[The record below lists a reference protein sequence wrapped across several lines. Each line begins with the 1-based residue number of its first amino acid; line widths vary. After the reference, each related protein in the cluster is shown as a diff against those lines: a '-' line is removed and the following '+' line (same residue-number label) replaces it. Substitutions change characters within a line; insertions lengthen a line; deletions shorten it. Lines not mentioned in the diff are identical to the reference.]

1 MNNKPS
7 KRIHL
12 LPNAIT
18 AFGLSC
24 GLFVIFRMSMTPL
37 GGADLQLLI
46 AISGLLLLAALADL
60 LDGAIARV
68 MKAES
73 DFGGFFDSL
82 SDAITFG
89 VAPSVIVLKSLS
101 LPNGSESSFLLTTAA
116 VVYTVCGVLRLV
128 RFNVTSQAIKGD
140 EELQLANKKNFT
152 GLPIPAAA
160 AAAVSGNLFL
170 ISNEFQALF
179 EISEMTRSLLLFFM
193 LTILGYFMIS
203 RWKFPSLKSLHIR
216 VASFKLVLIT
226 AVTAVL
232 IFYTI
237 LHHFPLIF
245 FLISWGYLFV
255 AFTLSI
261 IRLISGKKSKTL
273 EDFEPEPEDEED
285 E

>member
-1 MNNKPS
+1 
-7 KRIHL
+7 
-12 LPNAIT
+12 
-18 AFGLSC
+18 
-24 GLFVIFRMSMTPL
+24 MTPL

-273 EDFEPEPEDEED
+273 EDFEPEPEDED
-285 E
+285 EE

>member
-1 MNNKPS
+1 MNSKPS

-273 EDFEPEPEDEED
+273 EDFEPEPEDEE
-285 E
+285 EE